1 MEDRLDRRSK
11 RTREAL
17 QQAYVRL
24 LREKKASAV
33 TIQDIAE
40 AADYNRGTFYN
51 HYPGKE
57 ELLAE
62 IRSEFLRRFSELLL
76 APYPDRSGV
85 EAAEIYPSSL
95 MLFEHVE
102 RSRETFLALLGTDA
116 GLPEAMTRVLRE
128 SMRRDL
134 RLTLEGDPAEVDQDF
149 MLHYRASATIGTLL
163 YWAET
168 GFKFSASYM
177 ARQLML
183 QLNHRLDYI
192 AFNEKARPE

>member
-1 MEDRLDRRSK
+1 METPLDRRAR

-17 QQAYVRL
+17 QQAYIRL
-24 LREKKASAV
+24 MLEKKAATA
-33 TIQDIAE
+33 TIQEIAE

-51 HYPGKE
+51 HYAGKE
-57 ELLAE
+57 ELLEE

-76 APYPDRSGV
+76 APYPGRSGV
-85 EAAEIYPSSL
+85 GAEEIYPSSL

-102 RSRETFLALLGTDA
+102 RSRETFLALLATDA
-116 GLPEAMTRVLRE
+116 GLAGAMSRVLRE
-128 SMRRDL
+128 AMKRDL
-134 RLTLEGDPAEVDQDF
+134 RLSLEGEHLEVDHDF

-168 GFKFSASYM
+168 DFKYSASYM

-192 AFNEKARPE
+192 AFNPTSEPR